1 MDEVYRPLSENDDE
15 TPPPA
20 VDFKIESYNDF
31 QKALKEHVGASDHDL
46 SSEEVADDITPRR
59 QREEAPS
66 PENASER
73 PLVRMRSTGDGPL
86 MLQEASDDIRFSR
99 ARQQGADL
107 AASVYNQDQINE
119 YARVKVEASLDGQPD
134 NPDPPVEVKLHDR
147 FGEEGEELT
156 AHEAAEKLGAW
167 REEQE
172 RQRQAELA
180 ELVGQ
185 PQEQAEAQQA
195 QQPVEQPQSQ
205 PQLTPEQAE
214 RQQLAQERQQLIALK
229 RIEGIEA
236 SWRHN
241 YDQLRQAVANEFPGL
256 SQATAADVEQ
266 LRVQDPARF
275 QRLAQY
281 DAALKDRQQKIAA
294 LSTQRMQREQQQEQ
308 AASAER
314 AAARAAEDAAFERL
328 AAQHIPN
335 WERVSGEVRQQART
349 TLENAG
355 LSREQIH
362 YLWNGDHSIDAHSS
376 VLQLVLAKAALYDR
390 MQTRAH
396 EIRQAPVPPVMR
408 PGTYRARDDG
418 AQSVRDL
425 QMQLKGAKGR
435 DALRIATEITRA
447 RRANGV

>member
-1 MDEVYRPLSENDDE
+1 M
-15 TPPPA
+15 
-20 VDFKIESYNDF
+20 
-31 QKALKEHVGASDHDL
+31 
-46 SSEEVADDITPRR
+46 
-59 QREEAPS
+59 
-66 PENASER
+66 
-73 PLVRMRSTGDGPL
+73 
-86 MLQEASDDIRFSR
+86 
-99 ARQQGADL
+99 
-107 AASVYNQDQINE
+107 
-119 YARVKVEASLDGQPD
+119 
-134 NPDPPVEVKLHDR
+134 
-147 FGEEGEELT
+147 
-156 AHEAAEKLGAW
+156 
-167 REEQE
+167 
-172 RQRQAELA
+172 
-180 ELVGQ
+180 VGQ

-195 QQPVEQPQSQ
+195 AVEQPQPQ

-435 DALRIATEITRA
+435 EALRIATEITRA
-447 RRANGV
+447 RRANGG